1 MPVVTI
7 LSGPVA
13 VGKTTTA
20 RALEAAGALRLSM
33 DEAQW
38 EAGYRGAF
46 PPVEVVAA
54 LERALQARMVEA
66 IAVGR
71 PVVVD
76 MSLTTRAV
84 RDAWRRAAEAAG
96 ASVELVVLTAPVDVL
111 WERVRAREGLEDP
124 NAFTLD
130 RAALEAYV
138 ATVEP
143 PHPDERARIVATG

>member
-1 MPVVTI
+1 MPLVTI

-38 EAGYRGAF
+38 DAGYRGTF
-46 PPVEVVAA
+46 PPVAVVAA
-54 LERALQARMVEA
+54 LERTLQERMVEA
-66 IAVGR
+66 IAADR
-71 PVVVD
+71 AVVVD

-84 RDAWRRAAEAAG
+84 RDAWRTVAEAAG
-96 ASVELVVLTAPVDVL
+96 ASVDLVVLTAPVEVL
-111 WERVRAREGLEDP
+111 WARVQAREGREDP

-143 PHPDERARIVATG
+143 PHPDERARIVVTG